1 MQVVSAREAKHQ
13 FGPLVDTARAQPDT
27 TRAQPDTTRA
37 QPNTTRAQP
46 VSIEKH
52 GPPVVA
58 VVAIE
63 EHEGLSAL
71 RPLTTVSTASGSYS
85 NE

>member
-13 FGPLVDTARAQPDT
+13 FGPLVDTARVQPDT
-27 TRAQPDTTRA
+27 TRAR
-37 QPNTTRAQP
+37 P

-63 EHEGLSAL
+63 EHEGLPAL